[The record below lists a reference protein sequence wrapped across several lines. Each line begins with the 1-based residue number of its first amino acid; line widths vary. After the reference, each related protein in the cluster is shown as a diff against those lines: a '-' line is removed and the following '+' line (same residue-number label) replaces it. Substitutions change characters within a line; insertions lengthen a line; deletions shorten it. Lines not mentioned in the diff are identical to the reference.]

1 MSKDLIFGVYGLDKM
16 FGDLLASPS
25 AIVIAG
31 HPGSG
36 KTTLA
41 STICYAN
48 AVNGNKCLYISF
60 QEGKERLFNVAK
72 KLGLDMHSAESSGYL
87 KFVKFPVTLA
97 IDSIVSEIS
106 ALITSY
112 TPRIVVIDSIN
123 VLLDAVGKSL
133 AKRAWLQ
140 NYFYEL
146 SNTINGLVILI
157 AELPFGHETLDLG
170 SLEFVADAIFILKH
184 RIEKGFLV
192 RYMEVRKARGA
203 LIMVSEFPFM
213 IVEGAG
219 FVLHPIEVPLTISP
233 EGERLDIVCDSF
245 KNSIG
250 YVRRGEVIY
259 VSHPPNARIFERRE
273 MPIYLLA
280 FALKNN
286 LRIFVLSF
294 RYSAETL
301 KNIFIEG
308 IESLG
313 IDSSKAKKAVEKHF
327 SFMGINPFA
336 ISPSYYPYQLVRP
349 LGAVDAIVFHGLETR
364 YMSMSYR
371 DYVAR
376 FFEVASRLKDE
387 KVLDIV
393 VASRISKK
401 QYNTDASLS
410 DIVVKVLLGK
420 KGEIYAR
427 IWRKGGEPQLLTSE
441 TLVKCYD
448 EMKKVLVDNI

>member
-16 FGDLLASPS
+16 FRDLLVSPS
-25 AIVIAG
+25 TIVIAG

-60 QEGKERLFNVAK
+60 QEGKERLFSVAK
-72 KLGLDMHSAESSGYL
+72 RLGIDMYSAESSGNL
-87 KFVKFPVTLA
+87 KFVRFPVTLA
-97 IDSIVSEIS
+97 IDSIVSELS
-106 ALITSY
+106 ALIASY

-123 VLLDAVGKSL
+123 VLLDAVGKRL

-146 SNTINGLVILI
+146 SNTVNGLVILI

-184 RIEKGFLV
+184 RIEKGILV

-203 LIMVSEFPFM
+203 PIMVSEFPFM

-233 EGERLDIVCDSF
+233 EGERLDIICDSF
-245 KNSIG
+245 RNSVR

-259 VSHPPNARIFERRE
+259 ISHPPDVRILESRE

-280 FALKNN
+280 FAMKNN

-313 IDSSKAKKAVEKHF
+313 IDSSKARKAVEKHF

-336 ISPSYYPYQLVRP
+336 VPPSYYPYQLVRP
-349 LGAVDAIVFHGLETR
+349 PGTIDAIVFHGLETR
-364 YMSMSYR
+364 YMGMSYR
-371 DYVAR
+371 DYVTR
-376 FFEVASRLKDE
+376 FFEIASRLKDE
-387 KVLDIV
+387 KILDIV
-393 VASRISKK
+393 IASRISKK

-410 DIVVKVLLGK
+410 DIVVKVLLSK

-427 IWRKGGEPQLLTSE
+427 IWRKGGELQLLASE

-448 EMKKVLVDNI
+448 EIRKVLADNI